1 MKFAY
6 IVMYELRSLPKT
18 INDLYSRII
27 DYYDADVFL
36 ICQNQF
42 EDDEERAK
50 LFSRR
55 LVKSEFYTKPNPTEY
70 FNNSSKLSLNS
81 YNNWNAPYVLQIH
94 INFHKCVEFIRPF
107 IDEYDYFIS
116 LRVDLSFLFDF
127 PPPSLF
133 ETIPHGIYSF
143 DPEYSRWWGGSG
155 SANFIHKSFII
166 DYLESVYTMM
176 IDSELTPKFREAIQS
191 NKEFNAEAL
200 IKFALATKGL
210 KMTSIDEINFY
221 ITYTSLDDY
230 YTWAR
235 PCQILQYPNVQSK
248 YHEQYTNALSAL
260 DKWNAGWRWG
270 YSRDMITLVS
280 PEENCSSELQMSLYT
295 KYMSVV
301 TTPSDINE
309 HLPVLLRYTKQC
321 SSVVECGV
329 RDVVSSYAF
338 AYGLVDTPNNQ
349 YLMVDPKK
357 SSQIE
362 PFLNLCRDNGI
373 NASFVEQS
381 DLDCP
386 LVQTDLLFIDTWH
399 IYGHLKRELARW
411 NTSVNKFII
420 LHDTTVDEWLGET
433 VRVGWDAVKQSRESG
448 IPVEEIRKGL
458 WPAVTEFLNEHPEWI
473 IEVRL
478 TNNNGLTVLKR
489 I

>member
-1 MKFAY
+1 
-6 IVMYELRSLPKT
+6 
-18 INDLYSRII
+18 
-27 DYYDADVFL
+27 
-36 ICQNQF
+36 
-42 EDDEERAK
+42 
-50 LFSRR
+50 
-55 LVKSEFYTKPNPTEY
+55 
-70 FNNSSKLSLNS
+70 
-81 YNNWNAPYVLQIH
+81 
-94 INFHKCVEFIRPF
+94 
-107 IDEYDYFIS
+107 
-116 LRVDLSFLFDF
+116 
-127 PPPSLF
+127 
-133 ETIPHGIYSF
+133 
-143 DPEYSRWWGGSG
+143 
-155 SANFIHKSFII
+155 
-166 DYLESVYTMM
+166 
-176 IDSELTPKFREAIQS
+176 
-191 NKEFNAEAL
+191 
-200 IKFALATKGL
+200 
-210 KMTSIDEINFY
+210 
-221 ITYTSLDDY
+221 
-230 YTWAR
+230 
-235 PCQILQYPNVQSK
+235 
-248 YHEQYTNALSAL
+248 
-260 DKWNAGWRWG
+260 
-270 YSRDMITLVS
+270 MITLVS